1 MIEEQFGLTSAPFRL
16 GTDARFYYE
25 SEAHRRAMAHLRY
38 GLRLAEGFVVVTG
51 DSGVGKTMLVDQLLL
66 DLEGTDVIAATVQP
80 SGLTPEN
87 LPARVLAAFGRGAG
101 AEDPSE
107 ALREVLVMERE
118 RGAKASLII
127 DEAQHL
133 SDDVLEALRLLLNLS
148 HQGEALLQVC
158 LLGQTGLRRV
168 LFRPDMEQFRQRV
181 VASHHLPALNADDT
195 IAYIRHRMRTA
206 GRAAG
211 DEVFTEEACLA
222 IFEATGGVPRR
233 INALCGR
240 ALMQAA
246 LDQTETIGADAVRR
260 LVAEDEAEP
269 TGSESPMIVP
279 PAAPPAAPPANDD
292 AQRGPDRPG
301 GAADGEER
309 ATARRAEEDEEAAA
323 ERALALVT
331 ARTEGRD
338 VEEALG
344 DEIDSAADR
353 QQTSEDAAAL
363 GDAVLE
369 ADAAPAP
376 LHMTVRANGGGGAG
390 RYPVSVGEINAAIR
404 SIQTP
409 VPDAPGAA
417 ATSGSGEDASD
428 PPSRPRR
435 YRSPHELM
443 LASSKPPTPSS
454 APTAA
459 GTGERSSPS
468 SVPPSDAARSVD
480 RAALDAFLAEVGPAL
495 EELRAAMRALRERTD
510 ALDEARRE
518 RRSRIADAADEAAAR
533 LAKLR
538 GE

>member
-38 GLRLAEGFVVVTG
+38 GLRLAEGFVVITG
-51 DSGVGKTMLVDQLLL
+51 DSGVGKTMLVEQLLL
-66 DLEGTDVIAATVQP
+66 DLEGSDVIAAAIQP
-80 SGLTPEN
+80 SGLTQEN

-148 HQGEALLQVC
+148 HEGQALLQVC
-158 LLGQTGLRRV
+158 LLGQTSLRRV

-195 IAYIRHRMRTA
+195 VAYIRHRMRTA
-206 GRAAG
+206 GRAEG
-211 DEVFTEEACLA
+211 DEVFTEGACLA
-222 IFEATGGVPRR
+222 VFEATNGVPRR

-246 LDQTETIGADAVRR
+246 LDQTGAIDADAIRR
-260 LVAEDEAEP
+260 LATEDEAVQTMSGDGASVLQDP
-269 TGSESPMIVP
+269 DPVV
-279 PAAPPAAPPANDD
+279 PPANDD
-292 AQRGPDRPG
+292 DQ
-301 GAADGEER
+301 
-309 ATARRAEEDEEAAA
+309 RRAGPSDASATETEDEERAA

-331 ARTEGRD
+331 ARTEGRI
-338 VEEALG
+338 VEEAQADFAPEPEDRSSAE
-344 DEIDSAADR
+344 DE
-353 QQTSEDAAAL
+353 E
-363 GDAVLE
+363 G
-369 ADAAPAP
+369 AAPEREDIETQQAEPAETAP
-376 LHMTVRANGGGGAG
+376 PVPFPVTAQAAGGEGAR

-404 SIQTP
+404 SIQPSSQDGAGPSAGSNDETA
-409 VPDAPGAA
+409 AP
-417 ATSGSGEDASD
+417 
-428 PPSRPRR
+428 RPRR
-435 YRSPHELM
+435 YRSPQELM
-443 LASSKPPTPSS
+443 LASSKTSDSSSGPSAGGGATEDRRVPDAS
-454 APTAA
+454 RQAAAPT
-459 GTGERSSPS
+459 
-468 SVPPSDAARSVD
+468 VD

-495 EELRAAMRALRERTD
+495 RDLRAAMNVLRERTD
-510 ALDEARRE
+510 ALDEARRI
-518 RRSRIADAADEAAAR
+518 RRDRIADEADEAAAR